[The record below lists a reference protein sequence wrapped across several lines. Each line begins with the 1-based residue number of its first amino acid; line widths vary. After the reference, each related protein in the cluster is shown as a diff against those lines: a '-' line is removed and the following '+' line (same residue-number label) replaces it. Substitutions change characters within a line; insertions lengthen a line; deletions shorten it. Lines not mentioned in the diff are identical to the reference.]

1 MRGENVGRIKDNTK
15 NKCDNASQQSFKK
28 SFKSLWGFFVC
39 DVKYPMKDVGVV
51 LDGFLQSLLAMHIL
65 VSLPEAGE

>member
-1 MRGENVGRIKDNTK
+1 MQVNR
-15 NKCDNASQQSFKK
+15 AL
-28 SFKSLWGFFVC
+28 KSLLKVCGVFFVC